1 MSYQT
6 IHISPTENNNEYA
19 PASPTDSYAS
29 TEALY
34 IPAPGTPYQTTSLTG
49 TLPLV
54 EDPAPTNAARVLAV
68 DLAIGATQ
76 PAIPLSPRAVSAIV
90 EGQADAL
97 TAPVLLCMVCGLVL
111 TAKRTEDRMEAVR
124 ITAKEQA
131 TELEQSKD
139 QHDVLALR
147 ARSLQLECDSKAES
161 LRLADLTIRRLANQ
175 PARAD
180 IQQGIQSE
188 PPTGFIENNSQLHYF
203 SIPLQ
208 GSSNDRHIAPYIQ
221 LLNGPVPRAA
231 GTLGGPDDPVFTT
244 EVYAQPS
251 SNVSVTNLLVPK
263 WLLCAIDGDS
273 EIFDAFAL
281 EVQDTTQD
289 WGLYT
294 DICCY
299 HHVDTELTHIAA
311 RICALEAEEAETRS
325 TLANCRCCLCAANA
339 GETLAHLAG
348 NDANRHDQCH
358 GGGGSSATQHVV
370 ALASNRRVML
380 LSPRPWDFPP
390 SIDGTSAARTT
401 QWSWMTPSSGKFGS
415 IYISTCLA

>member
-1 MSYQT
+1 MSHQT
-6 IHISPTENNNEYA
+6 IHIAPFKNDNEYA
-19 PASPTDSYAS
+19 PALPTDSYAS

-34 IPAPGTPYQTTSLTG
+34 IPAPGTPYQTTGLTG

-54 EDPAPTNAARVLAV
+54 EDPAPTNTARVLAV
-68 DLAIGATQ
+68 DLAVGAAQ
-76 PAIPLSPRAVSAIV
+76 PAIPLSPQAVSTV
-90 EGQADAL
+90 VKGQADAL
-97 TAPVLLCMVCGLVL
+97 TAPILLRMVRSLVL
-111 TAKRTEDRMEAVR
+111 TAKHTEDRMEAIR

-131 TELEQSKD
+131 AELEQSQD
-139 QHDVLALR
+139 QHDVLALG
-147 ARSLQLECDSKAES
+147 ARTLQLECDSKTES

-188 PPTGFIENNSQLHYF
+188 PPAGFVENNGQLHYF

-208 GSSNDRHIAPYIQ
+208 GSSNNRRIAPYIQ
-221 LLNGPVPRAA
+221 LLDGPVPRAA

-251 SNVSVTNLLVPK
+251 SNVGVANLPVPK
-263 WLLCAIDGDS
+263 WLLRAIDGDS

-299 HHVDTELTHIAA
+299 HHVDTELAHIAA
-311 RICALEAEEAETRS
+311 RIHALEAEEAETRS
-325 TLANCRCCLCAANA
+325 TLANCRCRLCAANA

-348 NDANRHDQCH
+348 NNADRHDQCH
-358 GGGGSSATQHVV
+358 GGGSSATRRVV
-370 ALASNRRVML
+370 TLASNQRVML
-380 LSPRPWDFPP
+380 PSPRPWDFPP
-390 SIDGTSAARTT
+390 SIDGD
-401 QWSWMTPSSGKFGS
+401 
-415 IYISTCLA
+415 ISRADDPMELDDPE

>member
-1 MSYQT
+1 MSHQT
-6 IHISPTENNNEYA
+6 IHISSFENDNEYA

-49 TLPLV
+49 TLPLI

-76 PAIPLSPRAVSAIV
+76 PAIPLSPRAVSTII

-97 TAPVLLCMVCGLVL
+97 TAPVLLCMVRGLVL

-124 ITAKEQA
+124 ITAEEQA
-131 TELEQSKD
+131 AELEQSKD
-139 QHDVLALR
+139 QRDVLALG
-147 ARSLQLECDSKAES
+147 ARKLQLECDSKTES
-161 LRLADLTIRRLANQ
+161 LRVADLTIRHLANQ

-188 PPTGFIENNSQLHYF
+188 PPTGFVENNGQLHYF

-208 GSSNDRHIAPYIQ
+208 GSSNDRRIAPYIQ
-221 LLNGPVPRAA
+221 LLDGPVPRAA
-231 GTLGGPDDPVFTT
+231 GTLGGPDNSVFTT

-251 SNVSVTNLLVPK
+251 SNIGVANLPVPK
-263 WLLCAIDGDS
+263 WLLHAIDGDS

-299 HHVDTELTHIAA
+299 HHTDTELTHIAA
-311 RICALEAEEAETRS
+311 CIRALKAEEAETHN
-325 TLANCRCCLCAANA
+325 TLANCRCRLCAANA

-348 NDANRHDQCH
+348 NNADCHDQRH
-358 GGGGSSATQHVV
+358 AGGIIRYAT
-370 ALASNRRVML
+370 R
-380 LSPRPWDFPP
+380 
-390 SIDGTSAARTT
+390 GRTR
-401 QWSWMTPSSGKFGS
+401 
-415 IYISTCLA
+415 I

>member
-1 MSYQT
+1 MSHQT
-6 IHISPTENNNEYA
+6 IHISPVEDNYDYV

-34 IPAPGTPYQTTSLTG
+34 IPAPGTPYQMTGSTG

-68 DLAIGATQ
+68 DLAVGATQ
-76 PAIPLSPRAVSAIV
+76 PAIPLLPRAVSALI
-90 EGQADAL
+90 EGQTDAL
-97 TAPVLLCMVCGLVL
+97 TTPILLRMVRGLIL
-111 TAKRTEDRMEAVR
+111 TAKHTEDRMEAVR
-124 ITAKEQA
+124 ITAEEQA
-131 TELEQSKD
+131 AELEQSRD
-139 QHDVLALR
+139 QRDVLALG
-147 ARSLQLECDSKAES
+147 ARTLQLECEAKAES
-161 LRLADLTIRRLANQ
+161 LRLADLTIRSLANQ

-180 IQQGIQSE
+180 IHQGIQSE
-188 PPTGFIENNSQLHYF
+188 PPTGFVKNNSQLHYF

-208 GSSNDRHIAPYIQ
+208 GGSNDCRIAPYIQ
-221 LLNGPVPRAA
+221 LLNGPIPRAA

-251 SNVSVTNLLVPK
+251 SNVGVANPPVPK
-263 WLLCAIDGDS
+263 WLLHAIDGDS

-299 HHVDTELTHIAA
+299 HHTDAKLTSIAA
-311 RICALEAEEAETRS
+311 RIRALEAEEAETRH
-325 TLANCRCCLCAANA
+325 TLANCRRCLRTANA

-348 NDANRHDQCH
+348 NNADRHDQRH
-358 GGGGSSATQHVV
+358 AGGIIRYAT
-370 ALASNRRVML
+370 RGR
-380 LSPRPWDFPP
+380 
-390 SIDGTSAARTT
+390 AR
-401 QWSWMTPSSGKFGS
+401 
-415 IYISTCLA
+415 I